1 MHSEHVEQTAA
12 RLGGIALRTA
22 WENLECDARKL
33 RARDAAAKLLVS
45 EGELIA
51 SFVGERALRL
61 ETKGIAIVSELPA
74 LGPVKAIT
82 RNDACVH
89 EKTGYYEKISGE
101 GAVGLVLGSAI
112 DLRLFPN
119 HWHHSFAVFE
129 QTEWG
134 LRRSLQFF
142 DADGSAVHKVY
153 QTQHS
158 DSDAF
163 DQLIA
168 RWRSADQSPRMTVQ
182 PTPTPPAILADSAID
197 TDGLR
202 RDWAALQDTHD
213 FFGLLR
219 RYRADRL
226 QALRLAGDS
235 FARPVACTRVAATL
249 QAARDSG
256 CAIMVFVG
264 NAGCIQIHT
273 GPVHIL
279 KHTGQWINIL
289 DSDFCLHLRED
300 AIAHAFIV
308 RKPTRDGDVHSLELF
323 DRDGVCFAQM
333 FGARKPGQPERG
345 DWRTLISA

>member
-1 MHSEHVEQTAA
+1 MYSGHAEQTMA
-12 RLGGIALRTA
+12 RLEGIALRTA
-22 WENLECDARKL
+22 WENLECDVRKL
-33 RARDAAAKLLVS
+33 RAHDAAAKLLVS

-51 SFVGERALRL
+51 SFAGERALRL
-61 ETKGIAIVSELPA
+61 ETKGIAIISELSA

-82 RNDACVH
+82 RNTACVH
-89 EKTGYYEKISGE
+89 EKIGYYEKVSGE

-112 DLRLFPN
+112 DLRLFPT

-142 DADGSAVHKVY
+142 DADGSAVHKIY
-153 QTQHS
+153 QTQNS

-168 RWRSADQSPRMTVQ
+168 RWRCTDQSPRMTVQ
-182 PTPTPPAILADSAID
+182 PPAPPTTILANEKID
-197 TDGLR
+197 ADGLR
-202 RDWAALQDTHD
+202 RDWAVLQDTHD

-219 RYRADRL
+219 RYRVDRL
-226 QALRLAGDS
+226 QALRLAGENL
-235 FARPVACTRVAATL
+235 ARTIASDNVATIL
-249 QAARDSG
+249 QAARDGG

-273 GPVHIL
+273 GPVHTL
-279 KHTGQWINIL
+279 KRTGQWINIL
-289 DSDFCLHLRED
+289 DSDFCLHMRED

-323 DRDGVCFAQM
+323 DHNGVCFAQI
-333 FGARKPGQPERG
+333 FGARKPGRPERR
-345 DWRTLISA
+345 DWRALISA

>member
-1 MHSEHVEQTAA
+1 MHSEHVEPAA
-12 RLGGIALRTA
+12 TRLGGIALRAA

-33 RARDAAAKLLVS
+33 RAHDAAAKLLVS

-51 SFVGERALRL
+51 SFTGERALRL
-61 ETKGIAIVSELPA
+61 ETKGIAIISELPA

-82 RNDACVH
+82 RNGACVH
-89 EKTGYYEKISGE
+89 EKIGCYAKMSGE
-101 GAVGLVLGSAI
+101 GAVGLVLGSTI
-112 DLRLFPN
+112 DLRLFPS
-119 HWHHSFAVFE
+119 HWHHSFAMFE
-129 QTEWG
+129 QAEWG

-142 DADGSAVHKVY
+142 DADGSAVHKIY
-153 QTQHS
+153 QTQDS

-168 RWRSADQSPRMTVQ
+168 RWRSADQSPRMTVHKADA
-182 PTPTPPAILADSAID
+182 PPAIQADEKID
-197 TDGLR
+197 TEGLR

-226 QALRLAGDS
+226 QALRLAGAH
-235 FARPVACTRVAATL
+235 FARPVVSATAATIL
-249 QAARDSG
+249 QAARDTG

-273 GPVHIL
+273 GPIHTL
-279 KHTGQWINIL
+279 KRTGQWINIL

-300 AIAHAFIV
+300 SIAHAFIV

-323 DRDGVCFAQM
+323 DHDGVCFAQM
-333 FGARKPGQPERG
+333 FGARKPGQPERS
-345 DWRTLISA
+345 DWRELISA